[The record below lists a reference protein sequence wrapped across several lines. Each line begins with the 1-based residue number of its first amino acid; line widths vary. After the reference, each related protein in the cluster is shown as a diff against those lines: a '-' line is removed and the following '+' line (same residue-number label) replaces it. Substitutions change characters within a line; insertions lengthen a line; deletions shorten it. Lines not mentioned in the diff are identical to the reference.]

1 MVIFCGVGTPIG
13 FGQRQETQAACL
25 GREFYVVG
33 VFLNPMG
40 HSDSEEKRILE
51 VLGRGLL
58 EEFPNPARSGAH
70 AQRFSRVSRRM
81 RCFVRKRRSGLIA

>member
-1 MVIFCGVGTPIG
+1 MALARG
-13 FGQRQETQAACL
+13 RKTQAACL

-40 HSDSEEKRILE
+40 YSDSEEKRILE
-51 VLGRGLL
+51 ALGRGLL

-70 AQRFSRVSRRM
+70 PQR
-81 RCFVRKRRSGLIA
+81 